1 MVYKVFKKILI
12 FKNFAIQRL
21 VLYIICQSVM
31 APMIADN
38 VLWIYEF
45 NAWWMQ
51 KLLNEGSVQCII

>member
-1 MVYKVFKKILI
+1 MTFTQRIMLWPLEHIYKIFKKMVYKVFKKILI

-38 VLWIYEF
+38 VL
-45 NAWWMQ
+45 
-51 KLLNEGSVQCII
+51 